1 MSDTHTTCK
10 AMIQLKQRDVRWVE
24 FPVQFFLY
32 PISYWSL
39 AGSLGA
45 GPGVLVG
52 RELHGTETVSRC
64 LYCTVYQSLT
74 QWFLSPTDVA
84 ASPIQA
90 ILAIQR

>member
-1 MSDTHTTCK
+1 MGLSFQCN
-10 AMIQLKQRDVRWVE
+10 
-24 FPVQFFLY
+24 FFLY

-52 RELHGTETVSRC
+52 RELHETETVSKC

-74 QWFLSPTDVA
+74 QWFFSPTDVA